1 MDYEIGIFR
10 NHFHDIFQEALA
22 EILKKKYI
30 YIYIF
35 KKLVQISGN
44 NIKSN
49 KFKDKSSSDRK

>member
-1 MDYEIGIFR
+1 MNYFPNGRIYFSENLMDYEIGIFR

-35 KKLVQISGN
+35 KKLV
-44 NIKSN
+44 
-49 KFKDKSSSDRK
+49 